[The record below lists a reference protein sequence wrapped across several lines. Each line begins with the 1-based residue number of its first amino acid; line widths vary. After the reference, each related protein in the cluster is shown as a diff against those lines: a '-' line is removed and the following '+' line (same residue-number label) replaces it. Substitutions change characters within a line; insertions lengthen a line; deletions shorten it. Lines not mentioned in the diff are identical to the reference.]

1 MSANFLASSLEVSRD
16 VICINKKS
24 LQTGTYLQSCFFFV
38 CFFLSANDSCLVT
51 NLKISV
57 LYLNVFRCVLLS

>member
-24 LQTGTYLQSCFFFV
+24 LQTGAHLQSCFFFV
-38 CFFLSANDSCLVT
+38 FFLSANDSCLVT
-51 NLKISV
+51 NLNVSV